1 MDWLFYLIGL
11 FFARIGDFLRH
22 WYVSSYYVISDLTVR
37 FLEWLD
43 RSLALKVS
51 VRYWLHPLF
60 QERNAVGYI
69 IGFFV
74 RTVRIIF
81 AAIIYGII
89 IAMAVGIYLLWL
101 AVPLWLAYKTI
112 QAYGIKTNIF

>member
-60 QERNAVGYI
+60 QER
-69 IGFFV
+69 
-74 RTVRIIF
+74 RRIYYRILRPHRKDYLCRDYLRHNHRDGRRYLSF
-81 AAIIYGII
+81 
-89 IAMAVGIYLLWL
+89 MARCSLMARL
-101 AVPLWLAYKTI
+101 
-112 QAYGIKTNIF
+112 